1 MRRCFIRSIAA
12 CHVLF
17 AIVTAEAQNVHFR
30 SGDVRIDES
39 TRSIETAFTDIEL
52 ANGFAYRFLT
62 FSGIPNENELKAID
76 LAGIKLLEY
85 IPKYTYLARLSV
97 DMGSGQL
104 QELNVV
110 NVLALGTEHKLS
122 LELQALTFKPSR
134 PNAYQE
140 VYFKVFDGEAGIP
153 EGFGNYV
160 SSFDPATGLGHA
172 KMKVKDIRPF
182 AASTNVK
189 YVEVEPP
196 VGEPESDDGRNLHSA
211 NVIDPDYFGSR
222 NYDGSGVSVAVNDD
236 GFVGPH
242 IDFKG
247 RVEQSEVDG
256 DFIGSHGD
264 GVAGVIGAAGN
275 LNPRHRGMATGS
287 RMHIRQYTAS
297 LPGTVSLLEDSNVV
311 IFNSSYSNGCN
322 DGYTITTQLV
332 DQQQFDH
339 AALMQVFSAGN
350 SNGQDCDYGAGDEW
364 GNITGGHKIAKNA
377 IAVANLSEVD
387 EIVESSSRGPA
398 TDGRIKPDIAAHG
411 SDQVSNDPDNSYGA
425 FGGTSAAAPGIVGV
439 LAQLYQAHREINL
452 TEAPA
457 ALMKCLLLNTAT
469 DLGNAGPDF
478 IFGYGKVNAYRALRA
493 LEEGR
498 YATGTVSQG
507 ETVPIPFQ
515 VPAGVKLAKVMVY
528 WADEEAS
535 LLSATA
541 LVADMDITVEDP
553 SSNVHQPYVLDPTPS
568 PALLNAPATQGED
581 HLNNMEQVP
590 LFNPVPGNYQL
601 NIVGTEMPFGAATF
615 FVCYEFLTDEVD
627 LTYPLGGEGWEPGST
642 ERIHWNAYGTS
653 EDFLLEM
660 SVDNGV
666 NWQSFGTLS
675 GTARFT
681 EITVPNTVSGEAKVR
696 ITRGAF
702 SDESDTT
709 FSVIGVPQN
718 LDFENVCLA
727 TPVYNVR
734 FEWGQVDGATAYDVF
749 LLGSMYMDSLTT
761 TSDTFLDLPL
771 PDDEVSWL
779 SVRARNNDGAVG
791 QRAVAVL
798 FGWGQ
803 GEEPPCFL
811 ACGGAGDA
819 GVTLIQSPSPLGFQ
833 CSSGSTEVSVLL
845 ENLSAAPQSG
855 FEVGFMLDG
864 QTVTETFSGT
874 VPAGGQVAY
883 TFNQQAQAPGSSGS
897 YQLKVWTNLGS
908 DITSCN
914 DTVVQEIQYEASVP
928 MMPLAEDFEGND
940 FPTAGS
946 ALFNEDNDF
955 TWELV
960 EVTGSDGSQTQAM
973 FVENYSYNA
982 IRPNQD
988 IYRLP
993 LLDIENALTSALTF
1007 DVAYRPYQSAGFD
1020 DTLRVDVSEDCGLT
1034 FQTVYQKNRPQLST
1048 GSATGSA
1055 FYPENANHWRKDSI
1069 DLSAYA
1075 GGRILVQFVNMN
1087 GYGNNL
1093 FIDNINL
1100 NGSFVGIS
1108 DVSAVEFKTYPVPT
1122 SNSLTVESDRPM
1134 ALDATVRLYDA
1145 VGRTLLVEN
1154 WGGNAF
1160 LREIDMSGLSQGQY
1174 LLDISSE
1181 GFQRTIKVAKM

>member
-1 MRRCFIRSIAA
+1 MRRSLLSLVVALCS
-12 CHVLF
+12 LF
-17 AIVTAEAQNVHFR
+17 TVGSVKAQTIHFR
-30 SGDVRIDES
+30 SGDVVINDA
-39 TRSIETAFTDIEL
+39 TRNLDIKFTSEEL
-52 ANGFAYRFLT
+52 VNGFAYRFLT
-62 FSGIPNENELKAID
+62 FSSIPNENELKAMES
-76 LAGIKLLEY
+76 AGVRLLEY
-85 IPKYTYLARLSV
+85 VPKNTYLARLSV
-97 DMGSGQL
+97 SVESGQL
-104 QELNVV
+104 QQLNVV
-110 NVLALGTEHKLS
+110 SVLAFGVEHKLS
-122 LELQALTFKPSR
+122 AELQSLMFKPSK

-140 VYFKVFDGEAGIP
+140 VYFKVFDGEVGVS
-153 EGFGNYV
+153 ENFKGHV
-160 SSFDPATGLGHA
+160 SSFDRSTGLGHA
-172 KMKVKDIRPF
+172 SMKVKDIRPF
-182 AASTNVK
+182 AASSNVK

-196 VGEPESDDGRNLHSA
+196 VGEPESDDGRNLHCV
-211 NVIDPDYFGSR
+211 NVIDPDYFGGR

-256 DFIGSHGD
+256 DFTGTHGD
-264 GVAGVIGAAGN
+264 GVAGVVGAAGN
-275 LNPRHRGMATGS
+275 LNPRYRGMATGS
-287 RMHIRQYTAS
+287 RMHIRQYSSS
-297 LPGTVSLLEDSNVV
+297 LPGTVDLLEDSNVV

-322 DGYTITTQLV
+322 DGYTLTTWQV

-339 AALMQVFSAGN
+339 SALMQVFSAGN
-350 SNGQDCDYGAGDEW
+350 SNGQDCDYGAGDQW
-364 GNITGGHKIAKNA
+364 GNITGGHKMAKNS

-398 TDGRIKPDIAAHG
+398 SDGRIKPDIAAHG

-425 FGGTSAAAPGIVGV
+425 FGGTSAAAPGIAGV

-452 TEAPA
+452 SEAPA

-478 IFGYGKVNAYRALRA
+478 IFGYGKVNAYHALRA

-498 YATGTVSQG
+498 YTTGTVSQG
-507 ETVPIPFQ
+507 ETISIPFQ

-535 LLSATA
+535 LVSATA

-553 SSNVHQPYVLDPTPS
+553 SSNVHQPYVLDPTPD
-568 PALLNAPATQGED
+568 PVLLNTPATQGAD

-590 LFNPVPGNYQL
+590 LFNPIPGNYQL
-601 NIVGTEMPFGAATF
+601 NVSGTEMPFGAATF

-627 LTYPLGGEGWEPGST
+627 LTYPIGGEGWEPGAT
-642 ERIHWNAYGTS
+642 ERVHWNAYGTS
-653 EDFLLEM
+653 EDFLVEM

-681 EITVPNTVSGEAKVR
+681 EVTVPNTVSGQAKVR
-696 ITRGAF
+696 ITRGVF

-718 LDFENVCLA
+718 LDFTNVCLA

-734 FEWGQVDGATAYDVF
+734 FEWDLVDGATAYDVF
-749 LLGSMYMDSLTT
+749 VLGAMYMDSLTT
-761 TSDTFLDLPL
+761 TSDTFFDLPL
-771 PDDEVSWL
+771 PEDEVSWL

-791 QRAVAVL
+791 ERAVAVP
-798 FGWGQ
+798 FGWNQ
-803 GEEPPCFL
+803 GEQVPCFL
-811 ACGGAGDA
+811 VCGGAGDA
-819 GVTLIQSPSPLGFQ
+819 GVTLIQSPSPIGFQ
-833 CSSGSTEVSVLL
+833 CSTSSTEVSVVL
-845 ENLSAAPQSG
+845 ENLGADPQSG

-864 QTVTETFSGT
+864 QTVTETFAGT
-874 VPAGGQVAY
+874 VPAGGQVNY
-883 TFNQQAQAPGSSGS
+883 TFNQQAQAPSSSGV

-914 DTVVQEIQYEASVP
+914 DSVVQEIHFEESVP

-946 ALFNEDNDF
+946 LIFNEDDDM

-960 EVTGSDGSQTQAM
+960 EVTGSDGAQTQAM
-973 FVENYSYNA
+973 FVENYFYNSSG
-982 IRPNQD
+982 PNQD

-1007 DVAYRPYQSAGFD
+1007 DVAYRPYQTAGYE
-1020 DTLRVDVSEDCGLT
+1020 DTLRIDVSEDCGLT

-1093 FIDNINL
+1093 FIDNINF

-1108 DVSAVEFKTYPVPT
+1108 DVSEVELKTYPVPT
-1122 SNSLTVESDRPM
+1122 SNTLTVESDRPM

-1160 LREIDMSGLSQGQY
+1160 RRVVDMSGLSPGQY